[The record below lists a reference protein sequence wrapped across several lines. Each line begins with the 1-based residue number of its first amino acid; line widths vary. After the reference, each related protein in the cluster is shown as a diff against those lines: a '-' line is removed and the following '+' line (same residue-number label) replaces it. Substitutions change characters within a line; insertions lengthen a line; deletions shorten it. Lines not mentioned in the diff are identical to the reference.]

1 MTRWAVVLA
10 GGVGSRFWPLSTN
23 ERPKQLLPLVATKPL
38 LVEQLERI
46 RALADVRQTLVLH
59 ANVVERSS
67 YRHPW
72 LGLAFALALLIPS
85 TWLVAVK
92 YIHVPEV
99 LLVRGQGLAVLFGLV
114 FGLWGLY
121 EILAAPRV
129 TTLRIE
135 DDGRARELAL
145 PGATRA
151 EAEEFVAELRRTLGS
166 P

>member
-1 MTRWAVVLA
+1 MNRTLTYSNGRLAASPGHLVLF
-10 GGVGSRFWPLSTN
+10 VGDQLTHDIPLT
-23 ERPKQLLPLVATKPL
+23 Q
-38 LVEQLERI
+38 I
-46 RALADVRQTLVLH
+46 RA
-59 ANVVERSS
+59 ANVVERNS

-99 LLVRGQGLAVLFGLV
+99 LLVRGLGLAVLFGLV

-121 EILAAPRV
+121 EILTAPRV

-135 DDGRARELAL
+135 GDGRARELAI

-151 EAEEFVAELRRTLGS
+151 EAEEFVAELRRTLGL